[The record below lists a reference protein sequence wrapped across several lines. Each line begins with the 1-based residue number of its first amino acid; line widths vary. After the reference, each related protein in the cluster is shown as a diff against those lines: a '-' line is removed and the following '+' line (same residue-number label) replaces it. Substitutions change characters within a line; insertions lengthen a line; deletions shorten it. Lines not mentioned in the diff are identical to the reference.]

1 VLVTEL
7 IDKVFTLGAPAT
19 AGCSKNKHE
28 LGVVTQL
35 IFGNWQISPSM
46 IPDSLNIFGA
56 INFDNYF
63 PLFVE
68 FYDLL

>member
-1 VLVTEL
+1 VTVAEF

-19 AGCSKNKHE
+19 AGCSKNKHD
-28 LGVVTQL
+28 LGVVWK
-35 IFGNWQISPSM
+35 INFGYWQISPSM